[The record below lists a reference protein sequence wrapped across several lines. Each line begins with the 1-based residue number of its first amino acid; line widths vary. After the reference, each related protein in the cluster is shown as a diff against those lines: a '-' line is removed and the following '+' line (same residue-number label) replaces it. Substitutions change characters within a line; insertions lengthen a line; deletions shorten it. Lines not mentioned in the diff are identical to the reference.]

1 MPHET
6 LLENQ
11 GWFKKLARRFGPGHV
26 VNTCFLIVMLFSTLL
41 TWREVI
47 ILKDAYVA
55 SQRNHLGSIANAL
68 DRQLQFNMDRLLF
81 LRNGMHEALV
91 APLTFS
97 ALQSA
102 VTQFEQRRARRFW
115 QLELDKRRTLPL
127 YGVSDHFVA
136 GTTLLSRDNRD
147 LANELTATL
156 ELGYLARLA
165 RLARSSAMLTLEIMY
180 VSRSG
185 FYLSTLPT
193 AYGSDIVF
201 RYSQYVTQPWFIEQS
216 QRRNPPRGVRWFTS
230 AQPYFAD
237 GQQKMTASLPLD
249 HDNYWYGVLAMDI
262 PIASLQRFLRDA
274 AEKDIEGEYQ
284 LYDNHLRLLADST
297 PEQQTANTLNDRE
310 RALLAH
316 EMEKDTLG
324 GLRLGTRY
332 VSWERLDHF
341 DGILLRVHTFREG
354 IQGNFGSISIAL
366 TLLWGLFTAMLLIS
380 WGVIRH
386 MVKNMFVLQNSLQW
400 QAWHDPLT
408 RLYNRGA
415 LFEKASRLAKRYR
428 ESRKPFSVIQL
439 DLDYFKSVNDRFGHQ
454 AGDRVLSH
462 AAGLIGSTIRSHDIA
477 GRVGGEEF
485 CIVLPGA
492 TKAQALQ
499 IAERIRQRINDKE
512 ILVTKSTTL
521 RISASMGISSAE
533 EYGDYDFEQLQ
544 SLADKRLYYAKQSRR
559 NRICVSDATQ
569 EREKK

>member
-6 LLENQ
+6 LLDNQ

-41 TWREVI
+41 TWREVM

-55 SQRNHLGSIANAL
+55 SQRNHLGSVANVL
-68 DRQLQFNMDRLLF
+68 DRQLQFNMDRLIF

-91 APLTFS
+91 APLAFS

-102 VTQFEQRRARRFW
+102 VTQFEQRRVRHFW

-127 YGVSDHFVA
+127 YGVSDQFVA
-136 GTTLLSRDNRD
+136 RTTLLSRESRD

-165 RLARSSAMLTLEIMY
+165 RSSAMLTLETMY

-193 AYGSDIVF
+193 AYGSDIVS
-201 RYSQYVTQPWFIEQS
+201 RYYQYVTQPWFIEQS
-216 QRRNPPRGVRWFTS
+216 QRRNPQRGVRWFTS
-230 AQPYFAD
+230 AQPYVAD
-237 GQQKMTASLPLD
+237 EQKKVTASLSLD

-262 PIASLQRFLRDA
+262 PVASLQRFLRDA

-284 LYDNHLRLLADST
+284 LYDNHLRLLTDSA

-310 RALLAH
+310 RALLAR
-316 EMEKDTLG
+316 EIEKDTLG
-324 GLRLGTRY
+324 GLRLGTHY

-341 DGILLRVHTFREG
+341 DGVLLRVHTLREG

-366 TLLWGLFTAMLLIS
+366 TLLWVLFTAMLLIS

-428 ESRKPFSVIQL
+428 EARQPFSVIQL

-462 AAGLIGSTIRSHDIA
+462 AAGLIGSTIRAHDIA

-544 SLADKRLYYAKQSRR
+544 SLADKRLYYAKQSGR
-559 NRICVSDATQ
+559 NRICASDATQ

>member
-1 MPHET
+1 
-6 LLENQ
+6 
-11 GWFKKLARRFGPGHV
+11 
-26 VNTCFLIVMLFSTLL
+26 
-41 TWREVI
+41 
-47 ILKDAYVA
+47 
-55 SQRNHLGSIANAL
+55 
-68 DRQLQFNMDRLLF
+68 MDRLIF

-91 APLTFS
+91 VPLTFS

-102 VTQFEQRRARRFW
+102 VMQFEQRRARRFW

-127 YGVSDHFVA
+127 YGVSDQFVA
-136 GTTLLSRDNRD
+136 RTTLLSRDNSD

-165 RLARSSAMLTLEIMY
+165 RSSAMLTLEAMY

-193 AYGSDIVF
+193 AYGSDIVS
-201 RYSQYVTQPWFIEQS
+201 RYYQYVTQPWFTEQS
-216 QRRNPPRGVRWFTS
+216 QRRNPQRGVRWFTS
-230 AQPYFAD
+230 TRPYFSD
-237 GQQKMTASLPLD
+237 ERQKVTASLPLD
-249 HDNYWYGVLAMDI
+249 HDNYWYGVLAMEI
-262 PIASLQRFLRDA
+262 PVASLQRFLRDV

-297 PEQQTANTLNDRE
+297 PEQQTANMLNDRE
-310 RALLAH
+310 RTLLAH
-316 EMEKDTLG
+316 EIEKDTEG

-341 DGILLRVHTFREG
+341 DGVLLRVHTFREG

-366 TLLWGLFTAMLLIS
+366 MLLWGLFTAMLLIS

-386 MVKNMFVLQNSLQW
+386 MVRNMFVLQSSLQW

-415 LFEKASRLAKRYR
+415 LFEKASRLAQRYR
-428 ESRKPFSVIQL
+428 EFRKPFSVIQL

-485 CIVLPGA
+485 CIVLPDA

-544 SLADKRLYYAKQSRR
+544 SLADKRLYYAKQSGR
-559 NRICVSDATQ
+559 NRICDSDATQ
-569 EREKK
+569 EWEKK

>member
-47 ILKDAYVA
+47 MLKDAYAA

-127 YGVSDHFVA
+127 YGVSDQFVA
-136 GTTLLSRDNRD
+136 RTTLLSRDNRD

-193 AYGSDIVF
+193 AYGSDIVS

-262 PIASLQRFLRDA
+262 PVASLQRFLRDA

-354 IQGNFGSISIAL
+354 IQGYFGSISIAL

-386 MVKNMFVLQNSLQW
+386 MVRNMFVLQNSLQW

-415 LFEKASRLAKRYR
+415 LFEKASRLAQRYR

-462 AAGLIGSTIRSHDIA
+462 AAGLIGSTIRAHDIA

-485 CIVLPGA
+485 CIVLPDA

-512 ILVTKSTTL
+512 MLVMKSTTL

-544 SLADKRLYYAKQSRR
+544 LLADKRLYYAKQSGR
-559 NRICVSDATQ
+559 NRICASDATQ

>member
-47 ILKDAYVA
+47 ILKDAYAA

-127 YGVSDHFVA
+127 YGVSDQFVA
-136 GTTLLSRDNRD
+136 RTTLLSRDNRD

-193 AYGSDIVF
+193 AYGSDIVS

-262 PIASLQRFLRDA
+262 PVASLQRFLRDA

-354 IQGNFGSISIAL
+354 IQGYFGSISIAL

-386 MVKNMFVLQNSLQW
+386 MVRNMFVLQNSLQW

-462 AAGLIGSTIRSHDIA
+462 AAGLIGSTIRAHDIA

-485 CIVLPGA
+485 CIVLPDA

-512 ILVTKSTTL
+512 MLVMKSTTL

-544 SLADKRLYYAKQSRR
+544 LLADKRLYYAKQSGR
-559 NRICVSDATQ
+559 NRICASDATQ

>member
-6 LLENQ
+6 LLDNQ

-41 TWREVI
+41 TWREVM

-55 SQRNHLGSIANAL
+55 SQRNHLGSVANVL
-68 DRQLQFNMDRLLF
+68 DRQLQFNMDRLIF

-91 APLTFS
+91 APLAFS

-102 VTQFEQRRARRFW
+102 VTQFEQRRVRHFW

-127 YGVSDHFVA
+127 YGVSDQFVA
-136 GTTLLSRDNRD
+136 RTTLLSRESRD

-165 RLARSSAMLTLEIMY
+165 RSSAMLTLETMY

-193 AYGSDIVF
+193 AYGSDIVS
-201 RYSQYVTQPWFIEQS
+201 RYYQYVTQPWFIEQS
-216 QRRNPPRGVRWFTS
+216 QRRNPQRGVRWFTS
-230 AQPYFAD
+230 AQPYVAD
-237 GQQKMTASLPLD
+237 EQKKVTASLPLD

-262 PIASLQRFLRDA
+262 PVASLQRFLRDA

-284 LYDNHLRLLADST
+284 LYDNHLRLLTDSA

-310 RALLAH
+310 RALLAR
-316 EMEKDTLG
+316 EIEKDTLG
-324 GLRLGTRY
+324 GLRLGTHY

-341 DGILLRVHTFREG
+341 DGVLLRVHTLREG

-366 TLLWGLFTAMLLIS
+366 TLLWVLFTAMLLIS

-386 MVKNMFVLQNSLQW
+386 MVKNMIVEI
-400 QAWHDPLT
+400 T
-408 RLYNRGA
+408 
-415 LFEKASRLAKRYR
+415 
-428 ESRKPFSVIQL
+428 QL
-439 DLDYFKSVNDRFGHQ
+439 IIN
-454 AGDRVLSH
+454 
-462 AAGLIGSTIRSHDIA
+462 LIVPAIA
-477 GRVGGEEF
+477 GIVIDDLKNAVFVGILDVINAAETVIVPNKVGILARAGREGVARPAFAFNDVVIDLRAVILIHALNANTFFFVCAHFVVHDDVEQHRNIIFFERVY
-485 CIVLPGA
+485 
-492 TKAQALQ
+492 
-499 IAERIRQRINDKE
+499 RRQ
-512 ILVTKSTTL
+512 
-521 RISASMGISSAE
+521 
-533 EYGDYDFEQLQ
+533 
-544 SLADKRLYYAKQSRR
+544 
-559 NRICVSDATQ
+559 
-569 EREKK
+569 

>member
-6 LLENQ
+6 MLEKQ
-11 GWFKKLARRFGPGHV
+11 GWLKKLARRFGPGHV
-26 VNTCFLIVMLFSTLL
+26 VNICFLIVMLFSTLL
-41 TWREVI
+41 TWREVM

-55 SQRNHLGSIANAL
+55 SQRNHLASVANAL
-68 DRQLQFNMDRLLF
+68 DRQLQFNVDRLIF
-81 LRNGMHEALV
+81 LRNGMYEAQA
-91 APLTFS
+91 APLAFA

-127 YGVSDHFVA
+127 YGVSDQFVA
-136 GTTLLSRDNRD
+136 STTLLSRDNRG

-165 RLARSSAMLTLEIMY
+165 RSSAMLTLETVY

-193 AYGSDIVF
+193 AYGSDIVS
-201 RYSQYVTQPWFIEQS
+201 RYYQYVTQPWFTAQS
-216 QRRNPPRGVRWFTS
+216 QRRNPQRGVRWFTS
-230 AQPYFAD
+230 AQTYFTEE
-237 GQQKMTASLPLD
+237 QQKVTASLPLD
-249 HDNYWYGVLAMDI
+249 HDNYWYGVLAIDI
-262 PIASLQRFLRDA
+262 PVSSLQRFLRDV
-274 AEKDIEGEYQ
+274 AEKDSEGEYQ
-284 LYDNHLRLLADST
+284 LYDSHLHLLAGST
-297 PEQQTANTLNDRE
+297 PEQSTANVLNERE
-310 RALLAH
+310 RASLAH
-316 EMEKDTLG
+316 EIEKDTHG
-324 GLRLGTRY
+324 GLRSGARY

-341 DGILLRVHTFREG
+341 DGVLLRVHTLREG
-354 IQGNFGSISIAL
+354 IHGDFGSISIAL
-366 TLLWGLFTAMLLIS
+366 ALLWTLFTTMLLIS

-386 MVKNMFVLQNSLQW
+386 MVSNMFVLQNSLQW

-415 LFEKASRLAKRYR
+415 LFENARRLAQRYR
-428 ESRKPFSVIQL
+428 ESRQPFSVIQL

-462 AAGLIGSTIRSHDIA
+462 AAGLIGSTIRADDIA

-492 TKAQALQ
+492 MKAQALQ

-512 ILVTKSTTL
+512 ILVTKCTTL
-521 RISASMGISSAE
+521 RISASMGVSSAE
-533 EYGDYDFEQLQ
+533 ESGDYDFEQLQ
-544 SLADKRLYYAKQSRR
+544 SLADKRLYYAKQSGR
-559 NRICVSDATQ
+559 NRICASDATQ

>member
-47 ILKDAYVA
+47 ILKDAYAA

-127 YGVSDHFVA
+127 YGVSDQFVA
-136 GTTLLSRDNRD
+136 RTTLLSRDNRD

-193 AYGSDIVF
+193 AYGSDIVS

-262 PIASLQRFLRDA
+262 PVASLQRFLRDA

-354 IQGNFGSISIAL
+354 IQGYFGSISIAL

-386 MVKNMFVLQNSLQW
+386 MVRNMFVLQNSLQW

-415 LFEKASRLAKRYR
+415 LFEKASRLAQRYR

-462 AAGLIGSTIRSHDIA
+462 AAGLIGSTIRAHDIA

-485 CIVLPGA
+485 CIVLPDA

-512 ILVTKSTTL
+512 MLVMKSTTL

-544 SLADKRLYYAKQSRR
+544 LLADKRLYYAKQSGR
-559 NRICVSDATQ
+559 NRICASDATQ

>member
-41 TWREVI
+41 TWREAI

-55 SQRNHLGSIANAL
+55 SQRNHLGSVANAL
-68 DRQLQFNMDRLLF
+68 DRQLQFNMDRLIF

-91 APLTFS
+91 VPLTFS

-102 VTQFEQRRARRFW
+102 VMQFEQRRARRFW

-127 YGVSDHFVA
+127 YGVSDQFVA
-136 GTTLLSRDNRD
+136 RTTLLSRDNSD

-165 RLARSSAMLTLEIMY
+165 RSSAMLTLEAMY

-193 AYGSDIVF
+193 AYGSDIVS
-201 RYSQYVTQPWFIEQS
+201 RYYQYVTQPWFTEQS
-216 QRRNPPRGVRWFTS
+216 QRRNPQRGVRWFTS
-230 AQPYFAD
+230 TRPYFPD
-237 GQQKMTASLPLD
+237 EQQKVTASLPLD
-249 HDNYWYGVLAMDI
+249 HDNYWYGVLAMEI
-262 PIASLQRFLRDA
+262 PVASLQRFLRDV

-284 LYDNHLRLLADST
+284 LYDNRLRLLADST
-297 PEQQTANTLNDRE
+297 PEQQTANMLNDRE
-310 RALLAH
+310 RTLLAH
-316 EMEKDTLG
+316 EIEKDTEG

-341 DGILLRVHTFREG
+341 DGVLLRVHTFREG

-386 MVKNMFVLQNSLQW
+386 MVRNMFVLQSSLQW

-415 LFEKASRLAKRYR
+415 LFEKASRLAQRYR
-428 ESRKPFSVIQL
+428 EFRKPFSVIQL

-485 CIVLPGA
+485 CIVLPDA

-544 SLADKRLYYAKQSRR
+544 SLADKRLYYAKQSGR
-559 NRICVSDATQ
+559 NRICDSGATQ
-569 EREKK
+569 EWEKK

>member
-1 MPHET
+1 
-6 LLENQ
+6 
-11 GWFKKLARRFGPGHV
+11 
-26 VNTCFLIVMLFSTLL
+26 MLFSTLL
-41 TWREVI
+41 TWREVM

-55 SQRNHLGSIANAL
+55 SQRNHLGSVANAL
-68 DRQLQFNMDRLLF
+68 DRQLQFNMDRLIF

-91 APLTFS
+91 APLAFA

-102 VTQFEQRRARRFW
+102 VTQFEQRRARHFW

-127 YGVSDHFVA
+127 YGVSDQFVA
-136 GTTLLSRDNRD
+136 RTTLLSRDNRD

-165 RLARSSAMLTLEIMY
+165 RSSAMLTLETMY

-193 AYGSDIVF
+193 AYGSDIVS
-201 RYSQYVTQPWFIEQS
+201 RYYQYVTQPWFIEQS
-216 QRRNPPRGVRWFTS
+216 QRRNPQRGVQWFTS
-230 AQPYFAD
+230 SQPYIAVE
-237 GQQKMTASLPLD
+237 QQKVTASVPLD

-262 PIASLQRFLRDA
+262 PVASFQRFLRDA

-310 RALLAH
+310 RALLAR
-316 EMEKDTLG
+316 EIEKDTLG
-324 GLRLGTRY
+324 GLRLGTHY

-341 DGILLRVHTFREG
+341 DGVLLRVHTFREG

-366 TLLWGLFTAMLLIS
+366 TLLWVLFTAMLLIS

-408 RLYNRGA
+408 WLYNRGA

-428 ESRKPFSVIQL
+428 ESRQPFSVVQL

-544 SLADKRLYYAKQSRR
+544 SLADKRLYYAKQSGR
-559 NRICVSDATQ
+559 NRICASDATQ

>member
-11 GWFKKLARRFGPGHV
+11 GWFKKLARLFGPGHV

-41 TWREVI
+41 TWREAI

-55 SQRNHLGSIANAL
+55 SQRNHLGSVANAL
-68 DRQLQFNMDRLLF
+68 DRQLQFNMDRLIF

-91 APLTFS
+91 VPLTFS

-102 VTQFEQRRARRFW
+102 VMQFEQRRARRFW

-127 YGVSDHFVA
+127 YGVSDQFVA
-136 GTTLLSRDNRD
+136 RTTLLSRDNSD

-165 RLARSSAMLTLEIMY
+165 RSSAMLTLEAMY

-193 AYGSDIVF
+193 AYGSDIVS
-201 RYSQYVTQPWFIEQS
+201 RYYQYVTQPWFTEQS
-216 QRRNPPRGVRWFTS
+216 QRRNPQRGVRWFTS
-230 AQPYFAD
+230 TRPYFSD
-237 GQQKMTASLPLD
+237 ERQKVTASLPLD
-249 HDNYWYGVLAMDI
+249 HDNYWYGVLAMEI
-262 PIASLQRFLRDA
+262 PVASLQRFLRDV

-297 PEQQTANTLNDRE
+297 PEQQTANMLNDRE
-310 RALLAH
+310 RTLLAH
-316 EMEKDTLG
+316 EIEKDTEG

-341 DGILLRVHTFREG
+341 DGVLLRVHTFREG

-386 MVKNMFVLQNSLQW
+386 MVRNMFVLQSSLQW

-415 LFEKASRLAKRYR
+415 LFEKASRLAQRYR
-428 ESRKPFSVIQL
+428 EFRKPFSVIQL

-485 CIVLPGA
+485 CIVLPDA

-544 SLADKRLYYAKQSRR
+544 SLADKRLYYAKQSGR
-559 NRICVSDATQ
+559 NRICDSDATQ
-569 EREKK
+569 EWEKK

>member
-41 TWREVI
+41 TWREAI

-55 SQRNHLGSIANAL
+55 SQRNHLGSVANAL
-68 DRQLQFNMDRLLF
+68 DRQLQFNMDRLIF

-91 APLTFS
+91 VPLTFS

-102 VTQFEQRRARRFW
+102 VMQFEQRRARRFW

-127 YGVSDHFVA
+127 YGVSDQFVA
-136 GTTLLSRDNRD
+136 RTTILSRDNSD

-156 ELGYLARLA
+156 ELGYLAR
-165 RLARSSAMLTLEIMY
+165 SSAMLTLEAMY

-193 AYGSDIVF
+193 AYGSDIVS
-201 RYSQYVTQPWFIEQS
+201 RYYQYVTQPWFTEQS
-216 QRRNPPRGVRWFTS
+216 QRRNPQRGVRWFTS
-230 AQPYFAD
+230 TRPYFSD
-237 GQQKMTASLPLD
+237 EQQKVTASLPLD
-249 HDNYWYGVLAMDI
+249 HDNYWYGVLAMEI
-262 PIASLQRFLRDA
+262 PVASLQRFLRDV

-284 LYDNHLRLLADST
+284 LYDNHLHLLADST
-297 PEQQTANTLNDRE
+297 PEQQTANMLNDRE
-310 RALLAH
+310 RTLLAH
-316 EMEKDTLG
+316 EIEKDTEG

-341 DGILLRVHTFREG
+341 DGVLLRVHTFREG

-386 MVKNMFVLQNSLQW
+386 MVRNMFVLQSSLQW

-415 LFEKASRLAKRYR
+415 LFEKASRLAQRYR
-428 ESRKPFSVIQL
+428 EFRKPFSVIQL

-485 CIVLPGA
+485 CIVLPDA

-544 SLADKRLYYAKQSRR
+544 SLADKRLYYAKQSGR
-559 NRICVSDATQ
+559 NRICDSGATQ
-569 EREKK
+569 EWEKK

>member
-1 MPHET
+1 MPHDT

-11 GWFKKLARRFGPGHV
+11 GWLKKLARRFGPGHV
-26 VNTCFLIVMLFSTLL
+26 VNICFLSVMLFSTLL

-47 ILKDAYVA
+47 VLKEAYIT
-55 SQRNHLGSIANAL
+55 SQRNHLGSVANAL
-68 DRQLQFNMDRLLF
+68 DRQLQFNMDSLIF

-91 APLTFS
+91 APLAFNV
-97 ALQSA
+97 LQSA
-102 VTQFEQRRARRFW
+102 VTQFEQRRAKRFW

-127 YGVSDHFVA
+127 YGVSDEFVA
-136 GTTLLSRDNRD
+136 STTILSRSNSA

-156 ELGYLARLA
+156 ELGYLV
-165 RLARSSAMLTLEIMY
+165 RLARSSATIMSQIVY
-180 VSRSG
+180 ASRSG

-193 AYGSDIVF
+193 AYGSDILS
-201 RYSQYVTQPWFIEQS
+201 RYYQYVTQPWFSGQN
-216 QRRNPPRGVRWFTS
+216 QRHNPQRGVRWFTS
-230 AQPYFAD
+230 SPSSSD
-237 GQQKMTASLPLD
+237 EQQKVTASLPLD

-262 PIASLQRFLRDA
+262 PVPSLQQFLRDA

-284 LYDNHLRLLADST
+284 LYDSQLRLLAGSVS
-297 PEQQTANTLNDRE
+297 EQQLANRFNERE
-310 RALLAH
+310 QASLAH
-316 EMEKDTLG
+316 EIEKDTQG

-341 DGILLRVHTFREG
+341 DGVLLRVHTFRES

-366 TLLWGLFTAMLLIS
+366 ALLWALFTAMLLIS

-386 MVKNMFVLQNSLQW
+386 MVSNMYVLQHSLQW

-415 LFEKASRLAKRYR
+415 LFERARRLAQRYR
-428 ESRKPFSVIQL
+428 ESRQPFSVIQL

-462 AAGLIGSTIRSHDIA
+462 AAGLIGSTIRTHDIA

-492 TKAQALQ
+492 TKAQAQQ

-521 RISASMGISSAE
+521 RISASMGVSSAQE
-533 EYGDYDFEQLQ
+533 NDNYDFEQLQ
-544 SLADKRLYYAKQSRR
+544 SLADRRLYYAKQSGR
-559 NRICVSDATQ
+559 NRICASDAP
-569 EREKK
+569 

>member
-6 LLENQ
+6 LLDNQ

-41 TWREVI
+41 TWREVM

-55 SQRNHLGSIANAL
+55 SQRNHLGSVANVL
-68 DRQLQFNMDRLLF
+68 DRQLQFNMDRLIF

-91 APLTFS
+91 APLAFS

-102 VTQFEQRRARRFW
+102 VTQFEQRRVRHFW

-127 YGVSDHFVA
+127 YGVSDQFVA
-136 GTTLLSRDNRD
+136 RTTLLSRESRD

-165 RLARSSAMLTLEIMY
+165 RSSAMLALETMY

-193 AYGSDIVF
+193 AYGSDIVS
-201 RYSQYVTQPWFIEQS
+201 RYYQYVTQPWFIEQS
-216 QRRNPPRGVRWFTS
+216 QRRNSQRGVRWFTS
-230 AQPYFAD
+230 AQPYVTD
-237 GQQKMTASLPLD
+237 EQKKVTASLPLD

-262 PIASLQRFLRDA
+262 PVASLQRFLRDA

-284 LYDNHLRLLADST
+284 LYDNHLRLLTDSA

-310 RALLAH
+310 RALLAR
-316 EMEKDTLG
+316 EIEKDTLG
-324 GLRLGTRY
+324 GLRLGTHY

-341 DGILLRVHTFREG
+341 DGILLRVHTLREG

-366 TLLWGLFTAMLLIS
+366 TLLWVLFTAMLLIS

-428 ESRKPFSVIQL
+428 EARQPFSVIQL
-439 DLDYFKSVNDRFGHQ
+439 DLDYF
-454 AGDRVLSH
+454 
-462 AAGLIGSTIRSHDIA
+462 
-477 GRVGGEEF
+477 
-485 CIVLPGA
+485 
-492 TKAQALQ
+492 
-499 IAERIRQRINDKE
+499 
-512 ILVTKSTTL
+512 
-521 RISASMGISSAE
+521 
-533 EYGDYDFEQLQ
+533 
-544 SLADKRLYYAKQSRR
+544 
-559 NRICVSDATQ
+559 
-569 EREKK
+569 

>member
-41 TWREVI
+41 TWREAI

-55 SQRNHLGSIANAL
+55 SQRNHLGSVANAL
-68 DRQLQFNMDRLLF
+68 DRQLQFNMDRLIF

-91 APLTFS
+91 VPLTFS

-102 VTQFEQRRARRFW
+102 VMQFEQRRARRFW

-127 YGVSDHFVA
+127 YGVSDQFVA
-136 GTTLLSRDNRD
+136 RTTLLSRDNSD

-156 ELGYLARLA
+156 ELGYLAR
-165 RLARSSAMLTLEIMY
+165 SSAMLTLEAMY

-193 AYGSDIVF
+193 AYGSDIVS
-201 RYSQYVTQPWFIEQS
+201 RYYQYVTQPWFTEQS
-216 QRRNPPRGVRWFTS
+216 QRRNPQRGVRWFTS
-230 AQPYFAD
+230 TRPYFSD
-237 GQQKMTASLPLD
+237 EQQKVTASLPLD
-249 HDNYWYGVLAMDI
+249 HDNYWYGVLAMEI
-262 PIASLQRFLRDA
+262 PVASLQRFLRDV

-284 LYDNHLRLLADST
+284 PYDNRLHLLADST
-297 PEQQTANTLNDRE
+297 PEQQTANMLNDRE
-310 RALLAH
+310 RTLLAH
-316 EMEKDTLG
+316 EIEKDTEG

-341 DGILLRVHTFREG
+341 DGVLLRVHTFREG

-386 MVKNMFVLQNSLQW
+386 MVRNMFVLQSSLQW

-415 LFEKASRLAKRYR
+415 LFEKASRLAQRYR
-428 ESRKPFSVIQL
+428 EFRKPFSVIQL

-485 CIVLPGA
+485 CIVLPDA

-544 SLADKRLYYAKQSRR
+544 SLADKRLYYAKQSGR
-559 NRICVSDATQ
+559 NRICDSGATQ
-569 EREKK
+569 EWEKK

>member
-41 TWREVI
+41 TWREVM

-55 SQRNHLGSIANAL
+55 SQRNHLGSVANAL
-68 DRQLQFNMDRLLF
+68 DRQLQFNVDRLLF

-91 APLTFS
+91 APLAFS

-102 VTQFEQRRARRFW
+102 VTQFEQRRVRRFW

-127 YGVSDHFVA
+127 YGVSDQFVA
-136 GTTLLSRDNRD
+136 RTTLLSRDNRD

-165 RLARSSAMLTLEIMY
+165 RLARSSAMLTLETMY
-180 VSRSG
+180 ISRSG

-193 AYGSDIVF
+193 AFGSDIVS
-201 RYSQYVTQPWFIEQS
+201 RYYQYVTQPWFIEQS
-216 QRRNPPRGVRWFTS
+216 QRRNPQRGVRWFTS
-230 AQPYFAD
+230 AQTYVAD
-237 GQQKMTASLPLD
+237 EQKKVTASLPLD

-262 PIASLQRFLRDA
+262 PVASLQRFLRDA

-284 LYDNHLRLLADST
+284 LYDNHLRLLADSA

-310 RALLAH
+310 RALLAR
-316 EMEKDTLG
+316 EIEKDTLG

-341 DGILLRVHTFREG
+341 DGLLLRVHTFREG

-386 MVKNMFVLQNSLQW
+386 MVRNMFVLQHSLQW

-428 ESRKPFSVIQL
+428 ESRQPFSVVQL

-492 TKAQALQ
+492 TKAQALR

-544 SLADKRLYYAKQSRR
+544 SLADKRLYYAKQSGR
-559 NRICVSDATQ
+559 NRICASDATQ

>member
-6 LLENQ
+6 LLDNQ

-41 TWREVI
+41 TWREVM

-55 SQRNHLGSIANAL
+55 SQRNHLGSVANVL
-68 DRQLQFNMDRLLF
+68 DRQLQFNMDRLIF

-91 APLTFS
+91 APLAFS

-102 VTQFEQRRARRFW
+102 VTQFEQRRVRHFW

-127 YGVSDHFVA
+127 YGVSDQFVA
-136 GTTLLSRDNRD
+136 RTTLLSRESRD

-165 RLARSSAMLTLEIMY
+165 RSSAMLTLETMY

-193 AYGSDIVF
+193 AYGSDIVS
-201 RYSQYVTQPWFIEQS
+201 RYYQYVTQPWFIEQS
-216 QRRNPPRGVRWFTS
+216 QRRNPQRGVRWFTS
-230 AQPYFAD
+230 AQPYVAD
-237 GQQKMTASLPLD
+237 EQKKVTASLPLD

-262 PIASLQRFLRDA
+262 PVASLQRFLRDA

-284 LYDNHLRLLADST
+284 LYDNHLRLLTDSA

-310 RALLAH
+310 RALLAR
-316 EMEKDTLG
+316 EIEKDTLG
-324 GLRLGTRY
+324 GLRLGTHY

-341 DGILLRVHTFREG
+341 DGILLRVHTLREG

-366 TLLWGLFTAMLLIS
+366 TLLWVLFTAMLLIS

-415 LFEKASRLAKRYR
+415 LCEKASRLAKRYR
-428 ESRKPFSVIQL
+428 EARQPFSVIQL

-462 AAGLIGSTIRSHDIA
+462 AAGLIGSTIRAHDIA

-544 SLADKRLYYAKQSRR
+544 SLADKRLYYAKQSGR
-559 NRICVSDATQ
+559 NRICASDATQ

>member
-6 LLENQ
+6 QLDNQ
-11 GWFKKLARRFGPGHV
+11 GWLKKLARRFGPGHV
-26 VNTCFLIVMLFSTLL
+26 VNVCFLIVMLFSTLL

-47 ILKDAYVA
+47 VLTEAYIT
-55 SQRNHLGSIANAL
+55 SQRNHLGSVANAL
-68 DRQLQFNMDRLLF
+68 DRQLQFNMDRLIF

-91 APLTFS
+91 APLDFA

-102 VTQFEQRRARRFW
+102 VTQFEQRRGSRFW

-127 YGVSDHFVA
+127 YGVSDQFVA
-136 GTTLLSRDNRD
+136 QTTLLSRDNRD
-147 LANELTATL
+147 LTNELTATL

-165 RLARSSAMLTLEIMY
+165 QSSAMLTRETVY

-193 AYGSDIVF
+193 IYGSDIIS
-201 RYSQYVTQPWFIEQS
+201 RYYQYVTQPWFTAQN
-216 QRRNPPRGVRWFTS
+216 QRRNPQRGVQWFTS
-230 AQPYFAD
+230 AQPYFD
-237 GQQKMTASLPLD
+237 EPEKVTASLPLD
-249 HDNYWYGVLAMDI
+249 HAHYWYGVLAMDI
-262 PIASLQRFLRDA
+262 PVDSLQQFLRDA
-274 AEKDIEGEYQ
+274 AEKDSEGEYQ
-284 LYDNHLRLLADST
+284 LYDNHLHLLASST
-297 PEQQTANTLNDRE
+297 PEQHTEALNERE
-310 RALLAH
+310 RASLSH
-316 EMEKDTLG
+316 EIKNDTQG

-341 DGILLRVHTFREG
+341 DGVLLRVHTLREG
-354 IQGNFGSISIAL
+354 VQGNFGSISIAL
-366 TLLWGLFTAMLLIS
+366 ALLWGLFTAMLLIS

-386 MVKNMFVLQNSLQW
+386 MVSNMFVLQNSLQW

-415 LFEKASRLAKRYR
+415 LFEKARRLAQRYR
-428 ESRKPFSVIQL
+428 ESRQPFSVIQL

-462 AAGLIGSTIRSHDIA
+462 AGGLIGSTIRSHDIA

-492 TKAQALQ
+492 TKAQALH

-512 ILVTKSTTL
+512 ILVTKCTTL
-521 RISASMGISSAE
+521 RISASLGISSSE

-544 SLADKRLYYAKQSRR
+544 SLADKRLYYAKQAGR
-559 NRICVSDATQ
+559 NRICASDVAQ

>member
-47 ILKDAYVA
+47 ILKDAYAA

-127 YGVSDHFVA
+127 YGVSDQFVA
-136 GTTLLSRDNRD
+136 RTTLLSRDNRD

-193 AYGSDIVF
+193 AYGSDIVS

-237 GQQKMTASLPLD
+237 EQQKMTASLPLD

-262 PIASLQRFLRDA
+262 PVASLQRFLRDA

-354 IQGNFGSISIAL
+354 IQGYFGSISIAL

-380 WGVIRH
+380 WGVIQH
-386 MVKNMFVLQNSLQW
+386 MVRNMFVLQNSLQW

-415 LFEKASRLAKRYR
+415 LFEKASRLAQRYR

-462 AAGLIGSTIRSHDIA
+462 AAGLIGSTIRAHDIA

-485 CIVLPGA
+485 CIVLPDA

-499 IAERIRQRINDKE
+499 TAERIRQRINDKE
-512 ILVTKSTTL
+512 MLVMKSTTL

-544 SLADKRLYYAKQSRR
+544 LLADKRLYYAKQSGR
-559 NRICVSDATQ
+559 NRICASDATQ

>member
-6 LLENQ
+6 LLDNQ

-41 TWREVI
+41 TWREVM

-55 SQRNHLGSIANAL
+55 SQRNHLGSVANVL
-68 DRQLQFNMDRLLF
+68 DRQLQFNMDRLIF

-91 APLTFS
+91 APLAFS

-102 VTQFEQRRARRFW
+102 VTQFEQRRVRHFW

-127 YGVSDHFVA
+127 YGVSDQFVA
-136 GTTLLSRDNRD
+136 RTTLLSRESRD

-156 ELGYLARLA
+156 ELGYLAR
-165 RLARSSAMLTLEIMY
+165 SSAMLTLETMY

-193 AYGSDIVF
+193 AYGSDIVS
-201 RYSQYVTQPWFIEQS
+201 RYYQYVTQPWFIEQS
-216 QRRNPPRGVRWFTS
+216 QRRNPQRGVRWFTS
-230 AQPYFAD
+230 AQPYVAD
-237 GQQKMTASLPLD
+237 EQKKVTASLPLD

-262 PIASLQRFLRDA
+262 PVASLQQFLRDA

-284 LYDNHLRLLADST
+284 LYDNHLRLLTDSA
-297 PEQQTANTLNDRE
+297 PEQQTENTLNDRE
-310 RALLAH
+310 RALLAR
-316 EMEKDTLG
+316 EIEKDTLG
-324 GLRLGTRY
+324 GLRLGTHY
-332 VSWERLDHF
+332 VSWEPL
-341 DGILLRVHTFREG
+341 REG

-386 MVKNMFVLQNSLQW
+386 MVKNMFVLQNSPQW

-428 ESRKPFSVIQL
+428 EARQPFSVIQL

-462 AAGLIGSTIRSHDIA
+462 AAGLIGSTIRAHDIA

-544 SLADKRLYYAKQSRR
+544 SLADKRLYYAKQSGR
-559 NRICVSDATQ
+559 NRICASDATQ

>member
-41 TWREVI
+41 TWREAI

-55 SQRNHLGSIANAL
+55 SQRNHLGSVANAL
-68 DRQLQFNMDRLLF
+68 DRQLQFNMDRLIF

-91 APLTFS
+91 VPLTFS

-102 VTQFEQRRARRFW
+102 VMQFEQRRARRFW

-127 YGVSDHFVA
+127 YGVSDQFVA
-136 GTTLLSRDNRD
+136 RTTLLSRDNSD

-165 RLARSSAMLTLEIMY
+165 RSSAMLTLEAMY

-193 AYGSDIVF
+193 AYGSDIVS
-201 RYSQYVTQPWFIEQS
+201 RYYQYVTQPWFTEQS
-216 QRRNPPRGVRWFTS
+216 QRRNPQRGVRWFTS
-230 AQPYFAD
+230 TRPYFSD
-237 GQQKMTASLPLD
+237 EQQKVTASLPLD
-249 HDNYWYGVLAMDI
+249 HDNYWYGVLAMEI
-262 PIASLQRFLRDA
+262 PVASLQRFLRDV

-284 LYDNHLRLLADST
+284 LYDNRLRLLADST
-297 PEQQTANTLNDRE
+297 PEQQTANMLNDRE
-310 RALLAH
+310 RTLLAH
-316 EMEKDTLG
+316 EIEKDTEG

-341 DGILLRVHTFREG
+341 DGVLLRVHTFREG

-386 MVKNMFVLQNSLQW
+386 MVRNMFVLQSSLQW

-415 LFEKASRLAKRYR
+415 LFEKASRLAQRYR
-428 ESRKPFSVIQL
+428 EFRKPFSVIQL

-485 CIVLPGA
+485 CIVLPDA

-499 IAERIRQRINDKE
+499 IAERIRQRINDTGDEKHDA
-512 ILVTKSTTL
+512 SYQ
-521 RISASMGISSAE
+521 RINGDQQRGGI
-533 EYGDYDFEQLQ
+533 
-544 SLADKRLYYAKQSRR
+544 R
-559 NRICVSDATQ
+559 
-569 EREKK
+569 